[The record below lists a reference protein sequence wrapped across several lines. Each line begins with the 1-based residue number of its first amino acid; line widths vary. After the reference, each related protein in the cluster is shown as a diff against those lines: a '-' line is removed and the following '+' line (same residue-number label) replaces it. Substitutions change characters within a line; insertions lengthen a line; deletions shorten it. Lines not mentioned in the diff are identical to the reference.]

1 MGHDLSKL
9 PNKLDEKT
17 GVCRAVIETPKGRR
31 GKYDYDPKSGLFRLK
46 TLLPDGMSFPL
57 DFGFIP
63 STLAEDGDPTD
74 VMVLTDEP
82 CPVGTLLD
90 VRLLGVVEA
99 GERTERAVRRAVVDK
114 DGLPRLAQWI
124 ERRLQLV
131 EEERD
136 RPLLVVDW
144 HDNGD
149 HGG

>member
-1 MGHDLSKL
+1 M
-9 PNKLDEKT
+9 
-17 GVCRAVIETPKGRR
+17 
-31 GKYDYDPKSGLFRLK
+31 
-46 TLLPDGMSFPL
+46 
-57 DFGFIP
+57 
-63 STLAEDGDPTD
+63 
-74 VMVLTDEP
+74 EP
-82 CPVGTLLD
+82 
-90 VRLLGVVEA
+90 